1 MYVASG
7 ADPFQLIDRG
17 IAAAARLSGTARPR
31 AEKAVP
37 PALDLFGWC
46 SWDSFYTNVHPA
58 GLQAGLASL
67 AEGGTPA
74 KWLLLDD
81 GWQSTGDSFSLS
93 RPLLTSWCALI
104 YLTPPR
110 ALAPCS
116 PDVDAQYRDA
126 AEGYGMLGLE
136 RQRTEEELA
145 LQADEMQVLDD
156 DLRTAEPRG
165 EVFREMHGR
174 RPRTLSRHVS
184 ARGSGLHGP
193 R

>member
-1 MYVASG
+1 M
-7 ADPFQLIDRG
+7 
-17 IAAAARLSGTARPR
+17 AARLSGTARPR

-81 GWQSTGDSFSLS
+81 GWQST
-93 RPLLTSWCALI
+93 
-104 YLTPPR
+104 
-110 ALAPCS
+110 
-116 PDVDAQYRDA
+116 DVDAQYRDA

-136 RQRTEEELA
+136 RQRTEQELE
-145 LQADEMQVLDD
+145 LQAEEMQVLDA
-156 DLRTAEPRG
+156 DLRTAG
-165 EVFREMHGR
+165 DTAEVFKEIHGR
-174 RPRTLSRHVS
+174 WPRPLSRQVS
-184 ARGSGLHGP
+184 ARVWGAWLPAQARPVRWPGGLGI
-193 R
+193 